1 MTPEYTVRYIS
12 TLKIFDGFLREKGF
26 DLLQVEGTVLRDWLE
41 YLRIDRK
48 VSQKTLENYFTEISS
63 FYEFTLYEG
72 LIAANPV
79 AAVRKRYLRRYKNS
93 DEEHTHKLVSVED
106 MGRLI
111 NATMDIRDRAI
122 ITLLAKTGIR
132 RRELI
137 TLDVDDVDFVEQ
149 SIRLKPTAKRTNRT
163 VFFDGETALI
173 LRRWFRA
180 RDGRN
185 HNDGCKAIFLSNKG
199 DRLERTGVSHM
210 ITKNAERIGLHDPN
224 SDRMEDHFSPH
235 CCRHWFTTHLRRAGM
250 PREFIQELR
259 GDVRK
264 EAIDIYDHID
274 KKELRE
280 SYLAH
285 IPQLGI

>member
-1 MTPEYTVRYIS
+1 MAWMSLLLAAGSGSDEPSRGKASTKTKDNSRKLIERFQKDCIIRGMPPESTVRYIS
-12 TLKIFDGFLREKGF
+12 TLKIFDGFLRAKGF
-26 DLLQVEGTVLRDWLE
+26 DLLQVEETILRDWLE

-79 AAVRKRYLRRYKNS
+79 AAVRKRYLRRYKNN

-106 MGRLI
+106 MSRLI

-122 ITLLAKTGIR
+122 ITLLAKTDIR
-132 RRELI
+132 KRELI

-149 SIRLKPTAKRTNRT
+149 SIRLKPTAKRTKRT

-180 RDGRN
+180 REGRN
-185 HNDGCKAIFLSNKG
+185 HNDGCKAIFLSNK
-199 DRLERTGVSHM
+199 
-210 ITKNAERIGLHDPN
+210 
-224 SDRMEDHFSPH
+224 
-235 CCRHWFTTHLRRAGM
+235 
-250 PREFIQELR
+250 
-259 GDVRK
+259 
-264 EAIDIYDHID
+264 AIDWNA
-274 KKELRE
+274 LA
-280 SYLAH
+280 YL
-285 IPQLGI
+285 I